1 METPEMLEP
10 RSEEERAM
18 FARLWEEQQAHYRRG
33 GYSYRPPGM
42 DDPMLRRYRQY
53 CQLNSKT
60 FQEARRYL
68 AKLEQ
73 QEEAEELARQQAQG
87 Q

>member
-1 METPEMLEP
+1 MLEP

-42 DDPMLRRYRQY
+42 DDPMLRRYSQY

-60 FQEARRYL
+60 FKAAEEYL
-68 AKLEQ
+68 AQ
-73 QEEAEELARQQAQG
+73 QEKEEAEELARQQAQG